1 VRDGALLLDTCAL
14 IWLANGDTLA
24 PAALQR
30 IREAAAAGGVLV
42 SPISAWEIGLLARPS
57 QTRPLRFRPDPASWF
72 EQFVTRPGVAL
83 APFTPPIAIAASS
96 LPEPLHGDP
105 ADRLLVATA
114 RALGVALVTRDARL
128 LDYASAGHIDAIRC

>member
-30 IREAAAAGGVLV
+30 ISDAAAAGGVLV
-42 SPISAWEIGLLARPS
+42 SPVSAWEIGLLARLS
-57 QTRPLRFRPDPASWF
+57 QARPLRFHPDPAGWF
-72 EQFVTRPGVAL
+72 EQFVTRNGVAL
-83 APFTPPIAIAASS
+83 APFTPAIAIAASS

-114 RALGVALVTRDARL
+114 RAIGVALVTRDARL
-128 LDYASAGHIDAIRC
+128 LDYAGVGHVEAVRC